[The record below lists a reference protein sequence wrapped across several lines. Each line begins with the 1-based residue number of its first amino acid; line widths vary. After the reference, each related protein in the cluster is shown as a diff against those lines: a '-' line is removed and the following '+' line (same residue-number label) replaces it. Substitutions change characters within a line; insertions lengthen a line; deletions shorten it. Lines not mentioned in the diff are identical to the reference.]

1 MKTNSTPTPGGTTPR
16 SHTAFTLIE
25 LLVVIAIIAILA
37 SLLLPALGK
46 AKTKAQGVVCQNNLR
61 QLGLSW
67 TMYAHDFNDWVPPNI
82 GGSDQNINLDW
93 VFGWMSLDRG
103 DNLGRPGMN
112 NPDNT
117 NTVFLM
123 KSLLWP
129 YHKALGVWRCPADKA
144 LSTIGRQRFP
154 HVRTMSMNNWV
165 GDYDVRTGADGP
177 HAQFFAWGPG
187 FKIVRRLADMKDPA
201 PAKTYVLLD
210 ERADSIDDGY
220 FVVVMEG
227 FSPNQPRARKIG
239 NFPSS
244 YHNGAG
250 GLWFA
255 DGHAEIHKWL
265 DARTKRNYQ
274 SDVHLTVLPL
284 TPSPDN
290 RDVLWLQERAAGKK

>member
-1 MKTNSTPTPGGTTPR
+1 MKTNSLATPGGATPR
-16 SHTAFTLIE
+16 THTAFTLIE

-82 GGSDQNINLDW
+82 GDYQDLLTW
-93 VFGWMSLDRG
+93 VVGWLSLDRG
-103 DNLGRPGMN
+103 FNGEIWGYRGPD

-144 LSTIGRQRFP
+144 LSTIRGKRYP

-165 GDYDVRTGADGP
+165 GDYDARTRADGP
-177 HAQFFAWGPG
+177 NAQINQWGPG

-210 ERADSIDDGY
+210 ERADSINDGY
-220 FVVVMEG
+220 YVVRMDG
-227 FSPNQPRARKIG
+227 FPDRPALQNIVDY
-239 NFPSS
+239 PSS

-265 DARTKRNYQ
+265 DARTKKNYRP
-274 SDVHLTVLPL
+274 DVHLTLLP
-284 TPSPDN
+284 PNASPN
-290 RDVLWLQERAAGKK
+290 NPDVRWLQERAAGRK

>member
-1 MKTNSTPTPGGTTPR
+1 MKTNSTATPGETTPR
-16 SHTAFTLIE
+16 IHTAFTLIE

-82 GGSDQNINLDW
+82 GPSDQDFNLNW
-93 VFGWMSLDRG
+93 VLGWLSLDRG

-165 GDYDVRTGADGP
+165 GDYDVRTARDGP
-177 HAQFFAWGPG
+177 IAQLQNWGPG

-210 ERADSIDDGY
+210 ERADSINDGY
-220 FVVVMEG
+220 YVVRMDG
-227 FSPNQPRARKIG
+227 FPDRPRLQNIVDY
-239 NFPSS
+239 PSS

-265 DARTKRNYQ
+265 DARTKKNYRP
-274 SDVHLTVLPL
+274 DFHLALIPPN
-284 TPSPDN
+284 PSPN
-290 RDVLWLQERAAGKK
+290 NPDVRWLQERAAGKK